1 MGRAASSLQNQKAVE
16 KCRVGVQFPNGAN
29 AGPRKQVS

>member
-1 MGRAASSLQNQKAVE
+1 MGRAVSSLQNQKAVE
-16 KCRVGVQFPNGAN
+16 KCVEVQFPNGAN